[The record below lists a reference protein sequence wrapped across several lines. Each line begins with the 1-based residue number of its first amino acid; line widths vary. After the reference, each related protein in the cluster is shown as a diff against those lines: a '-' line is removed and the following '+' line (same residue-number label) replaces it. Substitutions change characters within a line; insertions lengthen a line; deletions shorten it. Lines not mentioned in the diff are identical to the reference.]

1 MAMAE
6 HERIIMSKYTE
17 EFRRNAIE
25 LMKQVGITKACK
37 ELKVSHCTIYRW
49 CRELEGASSNETD
62 DTAAED
68 MDALIEEQLSKEQP
82 PPEPDA
88 QALAEA
94 DNDTPE
100 GEDTIA
106 MAMALLVIENTHLR
120 EVIRN
125 LRDTI
130 SGLTDHK
137 LL

>member
-1 MAMAE
+1 
-6 HERIIMSKYTE
+6 MSKYTE
-17 EFRRNAIE
+17 EFKRNAIE
-25 LMKQVGITKACK
+25 LMKQAGITKACK

-49 CRELEGASSNETD
+49 CHELEGASANEPD

-88 QALAEA
+88 QESTEA
-94 DNDTPE
+94 GSSEN
-100 GEDTIA
+100 GDTIA

>member
-1 MAMAE
+1 
-6 HERIIMSKYTE
+6 MSKYTE

-25 LMKQVGITKACK
+25 LMKKVGITKACK

-49 CRELEGASSNETD
+49 CHELEGASSHEPD
-62 DTAAED
+62 DTVTED

>member
-1 MAMAE
+1 
-6 HERIIMSKYTE
+6 MSKYTE
-17 EFRRNAIE
+17 EFRRDAIE
-25 LMKQVGITKACK
+25 LMKKIGITKAAK

-49 CRELEGASSNETD
+49 CHELEGTSSSEPD
-62 DTAAED
+62 DTVTED
-68 MDALIEEQLSKEQP
+68 VDALIEEQLSKEQP
-82 PPEPDA
+82 PPKPDA
-88 QALAEA
+88 QEPAEA
-94 DNDTPE
+94 EE
-100 GEDTIA
+100 GSSENGDTIA

>member
-25 LMKQVGITKACK
+25 LMKKVGITKACK

-49 CRELEGASSNETD
+49 CHELEGASSNEPD
-62 DTAAED
+62 DTAVED
-68 MDALIEEQLSKEQP
+68 MDTLIEERLSK
-82 PPEPDA
+82 EPDA
-88 QALAEA
+88 QESAEA

-100 GEDTIA
+100 GDDTIA

>member
-1 MAMAE
+1 
-6 HERIIMSKYTE
+6 MSKYTE

-25 LMKQVGITKACK
+25 LMKKVGITKACK

-49 CRELEGASSNETD
+49 CHELEGASANEPD

-88 QALAEA
+88 QESTEA

-100 GEDTIA
+100 GDDTIA
-106 MAMALLVIENTHLR
+106 MAMALLVIENMHLR

>member
-1 MAMAE
+1 
-6 HERIIMSKYTE
+6 MSKYTE

-25 LMKQVGITKACK
+25 LMKKVGITKACK

-49 CRELEGASSNETD
+49 CHELESASANEPD

-88 QALAEA
+88 QEPTEA

-100 GEDTIA
+100 DDDTIA

-120 EVIRN
+120 
-125 LRDTI
+125 
-130 SGLTDHK
+130 K
-137 LL
+137 

>member
-25 LMKQVGITKACK
+25 LMKKVGITKACK

-49 CRELEGASSNETD
+49 CHELEGTSSSEPD
-62 DTAAED
+62 DTVTED
-68 MDALIEEQLSKEQP
+68 VDALIEEQLSKEQP
-82 PPEPDA
+82 PPKPDA
-88 QALAEA
+88 QEPAEA
-94 DNDTPE
+94 DNDTSE
-100 GEDTIA
+100 GDDTIT

-120 EVIRN
+120 EIIRI

-137 LL
+137 FL

>member
-1 MAMAE
+1 
-6 HERIIMSKYTE
+6 MSKYTE

-49 CRELEGASSNETD
+49 CRELEGTSSSEPD
-62 DTAAED
+62 DTGSKD
-68 MDALIEEQLSKEQP
+68 MDAFIERQISKEQP
-82 PPEPDA
+82 PLEPDA
-88 QALAEA
+88 QVPSEAEQ
-94 DNDTPE
+94 DSPE
-100 GEDTIA
+100 EGDDTIA
-106 MAMALLVIENTHLR
+106 TAMALLVIENTHLR

-137 LL
+137 LI

>member
-1 MAMAE
+1 
-6 HERIIMSKYTE
+6 MSKYTE

-37 ELKVSHCTIYRW
+37 ELKVSHCTINRW
-49 CRELEGASSNETD
+49 CRELEGTSSSEPD
-62 DTAAED
+62 DTGSKD
-68 MDALIEEQLSKEQP
+68 MDAFIERKISKEQP

-88 QALAEA
+88 QATSETEE
-94 DNDTPE
+94 DSPE
-100 GEDTIA
+100 GDDTIA
-106 MAMALLVIENTHLR
+106 TAMALLVIENTHLR

>member
-17 EFRRNAIE
+17 EFRRNGIE
-25 LMKQVGITKACK
+25 LMKKVGITKACK

-49 CRELEGASSNETD
+49 CRELERIPANESD
-62 DTAAED
+62 DSGSED
-68 MDALIEEQLSKEQP
+68 MNTLFEYQTSKEQP
-82 PPEPDA
+82 QPEPDV
-88 QALAEA
+88 QVPAEA
-94 DNDTPE
+94 EESPSEND
-100 GEDTIA
+100 DTIT

>member
-1 MAMAE
+1 
-6 HERIIMSKYTE
+6 MSKYTE

-49 CRELEGASSNETD
+49 CRELEGASSNEPD
-62 DTAAED
+62 DTGSED
-68 MDALIEEQLSKEQP
+68 MDALIESHISKEQP

-88 QALAEA
+88 HEPPESEMDSLEA
-94 DNDTPE
+94 D
-100 GEDTIA
+100 DTIA

>member
-1 MAMAE
+1 MAE

-25 LMKQVGITKACK
+25 LMKKVGITKACK

-49 CRELEGASSNETD
+49 CHELEGASANEPD

-88 QALAEA
+88 QESTEA

-100 GEDTIA
+100 GDDTIA
-106 MAMALLVIENTHLR
+106 MAMALLVIANTHLR

>member
-82 PPEPDA
+82 PPGPDA
-88 QALAEA
+88 QELEEV
-94 DNDTPE
+94 DNTPE